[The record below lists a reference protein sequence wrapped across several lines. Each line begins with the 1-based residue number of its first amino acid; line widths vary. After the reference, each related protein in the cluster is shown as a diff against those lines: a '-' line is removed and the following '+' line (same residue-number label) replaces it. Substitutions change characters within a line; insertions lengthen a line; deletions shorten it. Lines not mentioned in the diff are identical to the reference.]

1 MNLKETALY
10 LFILTSVGLG
20 QSNYI
25 SVFFKIFLFFAFLC
39 YFSKGILK
47 KKKTNINTKY
57 KNIFYKWSAVFVSI
71 YFCSLLWAAN
81 GLLGFS
87 LAITVFLNILY
98 CCIVY
103 YIIGNSKRILRNSIN
118 CFLIGSIIFY
128 FYLILSTGGQ
138 VGREEGTGASILTL
152 GNVAAISSVISFYR
166 TFFER
171 HHKTRYLI
179 LLFVYFFLIIITG
192 TRKALFLPILS
203 IALFY
208 YLKTTGSKKI
218 IITLTSIILGYGI
231 ILAVLKVPTLYN
243 LIGIRIEGL
252 IAGFSGEG
260 KGVADASTL
269 TRLAFIAYGIELI
282 YDKPLLGYGPDSFIY
297 LYGKSHPGTWIA
309 YSHNNFI
316 EIAVSI
322 GLIGLIIYYW
332 IYYKILCVLWKSYKM
347 YKMLQCLMLFS
358 LLIGIIVIHYGWVA
372 FYSMPNN
379 LILSFLAALAF
390 QELPVK
396 HKQIE

>member
-1 MNLKETALY
+1 MKLKETALY

-39 YFSKGILK
+39 YVNKGVFRK
-47 KKKTNINTKY
+47 KEIRDNIRYRNV
-57 KNIFYKWSAVFVSI
+57 FYKWSAVFVGF
-71 YFCSLLWAAN
+71 YFCSIAWAAN
-81 GLLGFS
+81 GLLGIS

-103 YIIGNSKRILRNSIN
+103 YMIGSSRRLLRNSIN
-118 CFLIGSIIFY
+118 CFLIGSILYY

-138 VGREEGTGASILTL
+138 VGRDEGTGAAVLTL
-152 GNVAAISSVISFYR
+152 GNVAAISCVISFYR
-166 TFFER
+166 AFFEK
-171 HHKTRYLI
+171 HYKTRYLI
-179 LLFVYFFLIIITG
+179 LLILYFFLIIITG

-203 IALFY
+203 IATFY
-208 YLKTTGSKKI
+208 YLKTTGTRKI
-218 IITLTSIILGYGI
+218 AITFISVVLGYGI
-231 ILAVLKVPTLYN
+231 ILAVLKIPALYD
-243 LIGIRIEGL
+243 LIGVRIEGL

-282 YDKPLLGYGPDSFIY
+282 YDRPLLGYGPDSFIY
-297 LYGKSHPGTWIA
+297 LYGRAHPGTWIA

-322 GLIGLIIYYW
+322 GIIGLIIYYW
-332 IYYKILCVLWKSYKM
+332 IYYKILCVLWKLYKK
-347 YKMLQCLMLFS
+347 YNGLQYLILFS
-358 LLIGIIVIHYGWVA
+358 LLIGIVIIHYGWVA

-379 LILSFLAALAF
+379 LILTFLAALAF
-390 QELPVK
+390 QGIPAK
-396 HKQIE
+396 HRQI